1 MHAVTAPPDP
11 FLTRFL
17 ARVPAETRASFSAAQ
32 LDAVRRAFGMRHASG
47 HAIDWR
53 RTLRLP
59 WGRWYVVLLVGR
71 DRRGGRR

>member
-1 MHAVTAPPDP
+1 MHAMTAPPDP

-17 ARVPAETRASFSAAQ
+17 ARMPAETRASFTPAQ
-32 LDAVRRAFGMRHASG
+32 LDAVRRAFGMRHTGG